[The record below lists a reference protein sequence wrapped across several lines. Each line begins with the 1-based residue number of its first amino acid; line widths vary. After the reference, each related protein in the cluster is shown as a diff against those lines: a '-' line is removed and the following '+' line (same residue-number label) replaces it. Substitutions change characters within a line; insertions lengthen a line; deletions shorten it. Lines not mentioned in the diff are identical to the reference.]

1 MSEGRARRSSIV
13 IKTSLI
19 MIDVFQTQLS
29 NSPNYSHEYRH
40 IDPLISISTAIEK
53 AVSSRNLLKSDT
65 IDAKNSD
72 KDIFFRYIIIRS
84 IKLSQLQYL

>member
-19 MIDVFQTQLS
+19 MIDVFELS

-72 KDIFFRYIIIRS
+72 KDIFFDT
-84 IKLSQLQYL
+84 